1 MTSPSQTPVAPTHDY
16 VTLDGTEL
24 HYTAWGDADAPPLVC
39 VHGLSRHGRDFDPLA
54 RALSDEFRVLCPDM
68 PGRGESEWDPD
79 RYDAGSLGDL
89 VVAFFEELALDGA
102 NYLGLS
108 MGGQLGIGLVPGP
121 LAERVET
128 LVLVD
133 VGPDPAGDEDAGE
146 GIDRI
151 VDYLTNPPAFD
162 RVTELEAYFRDVYDT
177 FSPMTDAEWRRLART
192 SARRTDDG
200 RVTPNYDTRIVEPLL
215 LAEYDAV
222 GDQWAQWDA
231 IDVPVMVVR
240 GERSDIL
247 PESTFREMVD
257 RKPATETLT
266 VDCGHAPAL
275 NVPDQVE
282 PIRAFLSSETGSRGR

>member
-1 MTSPSQTPVAPTHDY
+1 MTPPTPTPGAPTHHY

-54 RALSDEFRVLCPDM
+54 RDLSDEYRVLCPDM
-68 PGRGESEWDPD
+68 PGRGESEWAPD
-79 RYDAGSLGDL
+79 EYDAESLGSLI
-89 VVAFFEELALDGA
+89 VAFFEELSLDGA
-102 NYLGLS
+102 HYLGLS

-133 VGPDPAGDEDAGE
+133 VGPDPAGDEDAEE

-162 RVTELEAYFRDVYDT
+162 RLTALEAYFRDVYDT

-200 RVTPNYDTRIVEPLL
+200 QVGPNYDVRIVEPLL
-215 LAEYDAV
+215 LTEDEE
-222 GDQWAQWDA
+222 DQWALWDA

-240 GERSDIL
+240 GERSDVL
-247 PESTFREMVD
+247 AESTFREMVE
-257 RKPATETLT
+257 RKPETETLT

-282 PIRAFLSSETGSRGR
+282 PIRAFLSGQTGSRGR